1 MLAIEVEY
9 LLGRAVAAD
18 WSRRDRPEWPPHPSR
33 LHAAL
38 VDALADLES
47 DAPERAAES
56 EAALRWL
63 EAQPAPAL
71 EVDLDE
77 VSVRLAQ
84 VYWVPINDES
94 VHRPRSAP
102 LVEQRKRAERFFPA
116 AIPANPRVRFLWA
129 AEAGAHAAALSQLTR
144 RVPYLGHSSSLT
156 RVQVLAAG
164 AELRPTLLP
173 DPAGELRLRVP
184 GSGRLDRLR
193 AVHQL
198 RQENA
203 LVQPPAGRVQ
213 GYRRYQ
219 PEAPHGPL
227 GEGRVLALSGLS
239 LGLEDMAPLLV
250 QLRRA
255 LMARLQQL
263 DPAAVLPEVLT
274 GHEVE
279 RGTPSAQPHLALA
292 PLGFVQAEHADG
304 SVKGIALLLPQDLPA
319 SLRRWLD
326 AALAAEG
333 DGWALHLGQ
342 RGVARL
348 RLHPPEAGGLRS
360 LDLGRYRGLSRTWLS
375 VTPVALSRHP
385 KPKRGED
392 EAEVLCRDVERLGLP
407 RPQSVELQDVGWVR
421 GAPPARSFRRSGVRA
436 LEGRMLRHVRLSFA
450 EPVAGPLLVGAG
462 RYLGFGL
469 LLPGVERGR

>member
-18 WSRRDRPEWPPHPSR
+18 WGRRDRPEWPPHPAR

-38 VDALADLES
+38 VDALGDLES
-47 DAPERAAES
+47 DEPELAQAA

-63 EAQPAPAL
+63 ESLPAPAL
-71 EVDLDE
+71 DVELDE
-77 VSVRLAQ
+77 VSVRPAL

-94 VHRPRSAP
+94 VSRPRSAP
-102 LVEQRKRAERFFPA
+102 LVEQRKRAERHFPA
-116 AIPANPRVRFLWA
+116 AIPGRPRVRFLWDA
-129 AEAGAHAAALSQLTR
+129 DAGAHAAALTQLTR

-156 RVQVLAAG
+156 RVQVLDAG
-164 AELRPTLLP
+164 TDLRPTLVP
-173 DPAGELRLRVP
+173 DPAGAHRLRVP
-184 GSGRLDRLR
+184 SSGRLDRLR
-193 AVHQL
+193 AVHAL
-198 RQENA
+198 RRENA

-213 GYRRYQ
+213 GYRRHVPDLPQ
-219 PEAPHGPL
+219 GPL
-227 GEGRVLALSGLS
+227 GAGRVLTLSGVS
-239 LGLEDMAPLLV
+239 LGLEDAAALLV
-250 QLRRA
+250 QVRRA

-263 DPAAVLPEVLT
+263 EPDVALPEALT
-274 GHEVE
+274 GHQLDS
-279 RGTPSAQPHLALA
+279 GLPSALPHLAFA

-304 SVKGIALLLPQDLPA
+304 SIKGVALWLPRELPTP
-319 SLRRWLD
+319 LRRWLD
-326 AALAAEG
+326 AALDA
-333 DGWALHLGQ
+333 DGWALHLGE

-348 RLHPPEAGGLRS
+348 RMHPMEAGGLRS
-360 LDLGRYRGLSRTWLS
+360 LDLGRYAAASRLWVS

-421 GAPPARSFRRSGVRA
+421 GSPPARSFRRTGVRA
-436 LEGRMLRHVRLSFA
+436 LEGRLLRHVRLVFA

-469 LLPGVERGR
+469 LLPGGDRGR